1 MSKAPHQLPAN
12 RSAVPYKR
20 RWGCWLVIAFI
31 ISFFAFGFWSM
42 QKEAE
47 AWQRLRPADVSPEK
61 WNERLDSCNEASI
74 AMEQC
79 ASQPMKTIKAAVE
92 KVRAE
97 RHAAFCAE
105 DATRFVGR
113 HAEEAVRGSLKS
125 PATADFN
132 GADRR
137 VTHEGCAY
145 TVRGTVDAQNS
156 FGALL
161 RSSYRVK
168 LLRMENNEWLITA
181 VTVD

>member
-1 MSKAPHQLPAN
+1 VPH
-12 RSAVPYKR
+12 KR
-20 RWGCWLVIAFI
+20 RWGCWLVIAFV

-47 AWQRLRPADVSPEK
+47 AWQRLRPADASADK
-61 WNERLDSCNEASI
+61 WSERLGLCKEASI

-79 ASQPMKTIKAAVE
+79 ASQPMKTIKAAVD
-92 KVRAE
+92 KVRSE
-97 RHAAFCAE
+97 RHAAFCVE
-105 DATRFVGR
+105 DATGFAGR
-113 HAEEAVRGSLKS
+113 HAEEAVRANLKS
-125 PATADFN
+125 PSTADFSE
-132 GADRR
+132 ADRR
-137 VTHEGCAY
+137 VTHDGCEY

-168 LLRMENNEWLITA
+168 LLRMENNEWLVTA

>member
-1 MSKAPHQLPAN
+1 MSKAPHQLPPGQPAT
-12 RSAVPYKR
+12 APKR

-31 ISFFAFGFWSM
+31 ISFFIFAFWSM

-47 AWQRLRPADVSPEK
+47 AWQRLRPADVSADK
-61 WNERLDSCNEASI
+61 WSERLDICNEASI
-74 AMEQC
+74 ALEQC
-79 ASQPMKTIKAAVE
+79 ASQPMKTIKAAAE

-105 DATRFVGR
+105 DATSLAGR
-113 HAEEAVRGSLKS
+113 RAEEAVRGSLKS
-125 PATADFN
+125 PATADFS

-137 VTHEGCAY
+137 VAHEGCAY

-168 LLRMENNEWLITA
+168 LLRMENDEWLVTA
-181 VTVD
+181 VNVD

>member
-1 MSKAPHQLPAN
+1 MSKAPHQLPPGYPPA
-12 RSAVPYKR
+12 APKR
-20 RWGCWLVIAFI
+20 RWGCCLVIAFI
-31 ISFFAFGFWSM
+31 ISFFAFGFWSI

-47 AWQRLRPADVSPEK
+47 AWQLLRPADVTADK
-61 WNERLDSCNEASI
+61 WSERLGLCKEASI

-79 ASQPMKTIKAAVE
+79 ASQPMKRIKAAVG

-105 DATRFVGR
+105 DATSFAGR
-113 HAEEAVRGSLKS
+113 HAEEAVRANLKS
-125 PATADFN
+125 PATADFSA
-132 GADRR
+132 ADRR
-137 VTHEGCAY
+137 VTNEGCAY

-161 RSSYRVK
+161 RSTYRVK
-168 LLRMENNEWLITA
+168 LLRMENDEWLLTA